1 MRLTTEAAIE
11 FRLLFVFPL
20 QSHLSATRRTRRHWV
35 PLQLLLRDVNDS
47 MNQGNN
53 VCATEQSLSET
64 PNTGR
69 LYCRLRLNTRYF
81 FHSFRGRHS
90 RRSAPVYTRSPA
102 SSTVTPPSFTTSI
115 IPSHRLFVLPSRRPL
130 RLLSTSSIF
139 SSAQVQT
146 TKKNVTLK
154 TN

>member
-102 SSTVTPPSFTTSI
+102 SSTVTPP
-115 IPSHRLFVLPSRRPL
+115 PSPHPLFPPTV
-130 RLLSTSSIF
+130 F
-139 SSAQVQT
+139 SSSPPDGRSVSCRLRPFSLQL
-146 TKKNVTLK
+146 KFRPRRKTLH
-154 TN
+154 